1 MFGSLFSYKK
11 VPIFA
16 FAFIF
21 AILVYNKSM
30 EELLN
35 IVDNDDKIIGEK
47 TREEIHREGLLHRE
61 VHVYF
66 ITPNKEL
73 IFQHR
78 AKDKDTYPDLL
89 DAAVGGHVEI
99 GDSYEQT
106 AIKETKE
113 ETGVE
118 INLDD
123 LIFLSKTKRRSEDK
137 VTGKINNV
145 IGQSYI
151 YKFTGDISDLKVEEG
166 KSLGFEIW
174 LLEKLLNINE
184 VDSKKFIPYI
194 LEFSKTELARFINN
208 LNI

>member
-1 MFGSLFSYKK
+1 MK
-11 VPIFA
+11 
-16 FAFIF
+16 
-21 AILVYNKSM
+21 
-30 EELLN
+30 ELLN

-73 IFQHR
+73 ILQHR

-106 AIKETKE
+106 AIKEAAE

-118 INLDD
+118 ISLDN
-123 LIFLSKTKRRSEDK
+123 LIFLSKTKRWSEDK
-137 VTGKINNV
+137 ATGKINNA

-151 YKFTGDISDLKVEEG
+151 YIFTGELSDLKIEAG

-174 LLEKLLNINE
+174 SSEKLLNISE

-194 LEFSKTELARFINN
+194 LEFSKTELASFMNN
-208 LNI
+208 FNNSIYE

>member
-1 MFGSLFSYKK
+1 LAIELFGSLFSF
-11 VPIFA
+11 IL
-16 FAFIF
+16 IF

-30 EELLN
+30 KELLN

-73 IFQHR
+73 ILQHR

-89 DAAVGGHVEI
+89 DATVGGHVEMN
-99 GDSYEQT
+99 DNYEQT
-106 AIKETKE
+106 AIKEAEE

-118 INLDD
+118 ISPDN
-123 LIFLSKTKRRSEDK
+123 LIFLSKTKRWSEDK
-137 VTGKINNV
+137 ATGKINNA

-151 YKFTGDISDLKVEEG
+151 YIFTGELSDLKIEAG

-174 LLEKLLNINE
+174 SSEKLLNISE

-194 LEFSKTELARFINN
+194 LEFSKTELASFMNN
-208 LNI
+208 FNNSIYE

>member
-1 MFGSLFSYKK
+1 MK
-11 VPIFA
+11 
-16 FAFIF
+16 
-21 AILVYNKSM
+21 
-30 EELLN
+30 ELLN

-73 IFQHR
+73 ILQHR

-89 DAAVGGHVEI
+89 DATVGGHVEMN
-99 GDSYEQT
+99 DNYEQT
-106 AIKETKE
+106 AIKEAEE

-118 INLDD
+118 ISPDN
-123 LIFLSKTKRRSEDK
+123 LIFLSKTKRWSEDK
-137 VTGKINNV
+137 ATGKINNA

-151 YKFTGDISDLKVEEG
+151 YIFTGELSDLKIEAG

-174 LLEKLLNINE
+174 SSEKLLNISE

-194 LEFSKTELARFINN
+194 LEFSKTELASFMNN
-208 LNI
+208 FNNSIYE